1 MREQQNYDEG
11 EPAKTDQKS
20 PHNEEN
26 KGECLM
32 YFLSIDQLAN
42 RSKIVKSTTLLG
54 NPGPFQDVP
63 LEPHWSKFEE
73 VYIVNFNKLIL
84 NLILEAKRFEA

>member
-1 MREQQNYDEG
+1 M
-11 EPAKTDQKS
+11 
-20 PHNEEN
+20 H
-26 KGECLM
+26 
-32 YFLSIDQLAN
+32 FLSIDQLAN

-73 VYIVNFNKLIL
+73 VRRKFHCLIL
-84 NLILEAKRFEA
+84 IFDLILEAKRFEA